1 MAVILRSGTQ
11 RSGTQ
16 INKVPIRSS
25 TIHIAQTG
33 LVSNITGDGGQN
45 IKVINLGYQGD
56 HNVTRIFVHL
66 WKNASVFSAKYEA
79 VLVFYQEANKISN
92 TLSMS
97 NNEADFYVDLPDD
110 ITKTSGNY
118 QIHFVLKEKLDGAY
132 EGGAIGA
139 EDDPAYREVFISA
152 SCKGAVDP
160 ASGFSLVPLNFDW
173 ETDLYDYRTGVI
185 CSSEWTEPTEEG
197 VYSTSIYLGGLVEN
211 TPEDK
216 IVITPPEGVTWSN
229 KALNGNTL
237 TFDATIDDDRHTY
250 QILEE
255 IQISY
260 PVVFSVTDFSNLA
273 QKTPIKITHTAT
285 SIGIESDTNANLG
298 MKMDA
303 YITPIEVSSLLD
315 LPANVKRYVVF
326 SKNQRSLVC
335 EAEDGINCWIP
346 TAVTGESGT
355 WEVSF
360 IVKGTSIDEATN
372 YTYYTGILRLPVVDN
387 ILTRSDLATDTSY
400 RAILDIDGKSL
411 YDSNEYAL
419 YAITDSSTE
428 AKLSYTATTINNA
441 IGWIDTIAELHTA
454 QDVINAIGKFNQVYN
469 NQTTMSG
476 RLDTLESVDED
487 LRSQINLLNST
498 DTNIIADIAALRGEI
513 AELDVTE
520 LSGVVETQGT
530 KISALESRATILEG
544 QAEALSSRAT
554 EIDAKVN
561 KNTRDIATH
570 TSEIATIKNNAA
582 ELAEKVSSNTGRI
595 DIAEGDIV
603 NLEVLVDRIN
613 ARVPTYENYSKLI
626 KEEIETRAIK
636 DQELEN
642 AITAEVERASSA
654 EEALTEGLT
663 TTSSTLDA
671 LIQTVSD
678 NKTSI
683 EASLA
688 AEVETRTNADIAF
701 NTRTS
706 ALETSSRNHSTE
718 LENLTTRMIA
728 VETDKSIIRN
738 DYVVGDPKT
747 IVAKIVFL
755 KSQNITALATLVDSD
770 VEELKEELMTAGIVS
785 SEVNWEEDLSGE
797 QVYETIKLKEQVEN
811 GTLYL
816 IQDEE

>member
-1 MAVILRSGTQ
+1 MAVILRSGTS

-33 LVSNITGDGGQN
+33 LVTNITGDGGQS

-66 WKNASVFSAKYEA
+66 WKNASVFSSKYEA
-79 VLVFYQEANKISN
+79 VLVFYQEGNKISN

-97 NNEADFYVDLPDD
+97 NNESDFYVDLPDD

-139 EDDPAYREVFISA
+139 EDDPTYREVFISA
-152 SCKGAVDP
+152 SCKGAVDS

-173 ETDLYDYRTGVI
+173 ENDLYDYRTGVV
-185 CSSEWTEPTEEG
+185 CSSEWTEPTAEG

-211 TPEDK
+211 TPKDR
-216 IVITPPEGVTWSN
+216 IVITPPEGVTCSN
-229 KALNGNTL
+229 VQLSGNTL
-237 TFDATIDDDRHTY
+237 TFDATIDDNHTY
-250 QILEE
+250 QILGD

-260 PVVFSVTDFSNLA
+260 PVVFAVTDFSNLA
-273 QKTPIKITHTAT
+273 QKTPIKITHTPT
-285 SIGIESDTNANLG
+285 SIGVENNTNLG

-315 LPANVKRYVVF
+315 LPAGVKRYVVF
-326 SKNQRSLVC
+326 SKNKRSLVC

-346 TAVTGESGT
+346 TAVTGEAGV

-360 IVKGTSIDEATN
+360 IVKGTSIDEQTT
-372 YTYYTGILRLPVVDN
+372 YTYYTGILKLPVVDN

-400 RAILDIDGKSL
+400 RAVLDIDGKSL

-419 YAITDSSTE
+419 YAITDSSAE
-428 AKLSYTATTINNA
+428 AKLDYTATTINNA

-530 KISALESRATILEG
+530 KISALESRTTILED

-554 EIDAKVN
+554 DIDRKVTKNTQDISTN
-561 KNTRDIATH
+561 KN
-570 TSEIATIKNNAA
+570 EIKAIKDNAA

-642 AITAEVERASSA
+642 AIAAEVERANSA
-654 EEALTEGLT
+654 EEALTTGLNEANT
-663 TTSSTLDA
+663 TLEA
-671 LIQTVSD
+671 LIQTVD
-678 NKTSI
+678 ENKTSI
-683 EASLA
+683 ESALST
-688 AEVETRTNADIAF
+688 EITTRTNADAEL
-701 NTRTS
+701 TRRTGI
-706 ALETSSRNHSTE
+706 LETASSNYSAQ
-718 LENLTTRMIA
+718 LENLTTRMVA
-728 VETDKSIIRN
+728 AETDKSIIRN
-738 DYVVGDPKT
+738 DYVIGDPKVV
-747 IVAKIVFL
+747 VAKIMFIKAQTVD
-755 KSQNITALATLVDSD
+755 SLATLIGIE
-770 VEELKEELMTAGIVS
+770 VETLKADLLAANIVS
-785 SEVNWEEDLSGE
+785 ADVDWSLELSGE
-797 QVYETIKLKEQVEN
+797 QVYETLKNKEKIEM